1 MLKEGGRKRDA
12 AHFGRDKRGMLL
24 VIHDDDHDDD
34 SVSAVSRVE
43 KWTKVKGKK
52 EVEMKKNH

>member
-34 SVSAVSRVE
+34 SVSAVCRVDRE
-43 KWTKVKGKK
+43 KNGRKSKGKK
-52 EVEMKKNH
+52 KLK

>member
-1 MLKEGGRKRDA
+1 MKEGGRKRDA

-34 SVSAVSRVE
+34 SVSAVCRVDRE
-43 KWTKVKGKK
+43 KNGRKSKGKK
-52 EVEMKKNH
+52 KLK

>member
-34 SVSAVSRVE
+34 SVSAVCRVDRE
-43 KWTKVKGKK
+43 KNGQKSKGKK
-52 EVEMKKNH
+52 KLK